1 MQHTYAIQE
10 LTSCGEIAGMVA
22 KRRLIRA
29 TVSLDKDDYAALG
42 KLANRMEVSA
52 SWLIR
57 QAIRDFLDKYGEH
70 GQPELALR
78 LADKNRN

>member
-1 MQHTYAIQE
+1 MPAR
-10 LTSCGEIAGMVA
+10 
-22 KRRLIRA
+22 KRLIRV
-29 TVSLDKDDYAALG
+29 TISVDKDDYAALG
-42 KLANRMEVSA
+42 ALAEQVDISA

-78 LADKNRN
+78 LANKRTT